1 MTSFRS
7 WMVIAPLAALLAAS
21 VVAAQG
27 PGPGRG
33 RGGPGGPGGPG
44 AGFGGPAG
52 IPLRELNLTDSQQ
65 DLVKNITE
73 QYRQQNQK
81 LMTDLRAA
89 SDAQRKAVEALPVNE
104 AQIRSTM
111 QALADLQT
119 EMAIQQARMHG
130 EIFAV
135 LTPAQQEQAK
145 KLQAQRDAR
154 ASEQRERRGP
164 RPPQSQ

>member
-7 WMVIAPLAALLAAS
+7 WMVVAPLAALLAAS

-33 RGGPGGPGGPG
+33 RGGPGGPGP
-44 AGFGGPAG
+44 GFGGPAG

-73 QYRQQNQK
+73 QYRQQNEK
-81 LMTDLRAA
+81 LMTELRPAT
-89 SDAQRKAVEALPVNE
+89 DAQRKAVEALPVNE

-111 QALADLQT
+111 QALGDLQT
-119 EMAIQQARMHG
+119 EMAIQQARMRG

-154 ASEQRERRGP
+154 ANERRERRGGP